1 MNKNIEKIDRYLKG
15 VALPEHVSDQHRRQ
29 LRRQILNRT
38 ERRQTMSVKV
48 RSWKYAAVVA
58 LICTGVV
65 AAAVVGVKI
74 HNYRVV
80 GKDPE
85 RGYLLVSEDGLT
97 GTNVPESWANS
108 PEQAVEVEE
117 ELALLK
123 QQDDRELVSVLE
135 TEVNGKLSSRY
146 LIFKYVLADGREIED
161 GDFDPDCKETMTEAK
176 QEELISLLRA
186 DEYERLDIDIKEKEV
201 RGRMFSFFSRLRF
214 VLSDGTEVIKSTGR
228 PK

>member
-1 MNKNIEKIDRYLKG
+1 
-15 VALPEHVSDQHRRQ
+15 
-29 LRRQILNRT
+29 
-38 ERRQTMSVKV
+38 MSVKV
-48 RSWKYAAVVA
+48 RSWKYAAAVA

-80 GKDPE
+80 GIDPE

-108 PEQAVEVEE
+108 PEQALKVNE

-123 QQDDRELVSVLE
+123 QQGDRELVSVVE
-135 TEVNGKLSSRY
+135 TDVNGKLSRRY
-146 LIFKYVLADGREIED
+146 LIFKYVLADGSEIKT
-161 GDFDPDCKETMTEAK
+161 GDFDPDFKETMTK
-176 QEELISLLRA
+176 VKREELISLLRA
-186 DEYERLDIDIKEKEV
+186 DEYERLDDIREEV
-201 RGRMFSFFSRLRF
+201 RGRMFVFTRQRF
-214 VLSDGTEVIKSTGR
+214 ILSDGTEVIKSVGR